1 MTLVLNELNQTY
13 EMVFTVQVMEM
24 TLMLKLLIQSY
35 EMVIMNFWYSKHY
48 GARVG
53 DDFIAKK
60 TNLNGAWNS
69 MVQVLEM
76 TLMLK

>member
-1 MTLVLNELNQTY
+1 
-13 EMVFTVQVMEM
+13 
-24 TLMLKLLIQSY
+24 MLKLLIQSY

-60 TNLNGAWNS
+60 NKLKWNMEQYGAGVGDDFDVKITNSNI
-69 MVQVLEM
+69 
-76 TLMLK
+76 